1 MSVVQ
6 RTFHAATLLAVV
18 FVGHVAG
25 AQVAV
30 VPAGGGDRSISVAQR
45 RAVVDSVTAYVE
57 RTYVDADTAKRI
69 AAHLRS
75 RRAAGAYD
83 AAITVDALG
92 GILTND
98 LRSINN
104 DLHLGVRSEGPLAD
118 RLDRPAV
125 AHAAAGPEDGPGQE
139 PPVARSRVPGGYSE
153 APGDLDTAM
162 LNDPRYQQ
170 ARRANFGIGKIEIL
184 PGNVGYLEITGFLG
198 APGAEHAVEDA
209 LRVLERTD
217 ALIIDV
223 RRNGGGSGMMS
234 HLVAS
239 HFLSATPR
247 PTIRVAGRQQAPF
260 TMHSF
265 ANVPGPRRVD
275 VPLYILT
282 SRATGSAAEEFSFV
296 LRNAQRATL
305 VGDRTAGAGH
315 MVQAYNAGHGF
326 VVSIS
331 ITRVSDP
338 VTGKEWEQVGVE
350 PHVKVA
356 PERALDVSHALALQ
370 AVAKVPSLPADRAA
384 ELERLATVSEAR
396 AKGLEIDMTRA
407 ALWVGEYEGDRAL
420 RLLDGRLQYRSSRRP
435 VWEALVCVSN
445 DRFMTPNAT
454 QIRFE
459 GDGASRRIVIQRAN
473 SAAVTAAW
481 RAPLASQ

>member
-6 RTFHAATLLAVV
+6 RTLRTAASLLVIL
-18 FVGHVAG
+18 VGHVAG

-30 VPAGGGDRSISVAQR
+30 VPAGSGDRSISAAQR
-45 RAVVDSVTAYVE
+45 RAVVDSVTAFVE
-57 RTYVDADTAKRI
+57 RTYVDADTARRI
-69 AAHLRS
+69 AAHLRT

-83 AAITVDALG
+83 AAVTVEALG
-92 GILTND
+92 GVLTND

-104 DLHLGVRSEGPLAD
+104 DLHLGVRFEGALAE
-118 RLDRPAV
+118 RLERPAP
-125 AHAAAGPEDGPGQE
+125 ANATPGPEDGPDHG
-139 PPVARSRVPGGYSE
+139 PPVERKRVPGGYSE
-153 APGDLDTAM
+153 GPGDLDSAL

-217 ALIIDV
+217 AMIIDV
-223 RRNGGGSGMMS
+223 RRNGGGSGIMS

-239 HFLSATPR
+239 HFLPATPR
-247 PTIRVAGRQQAPF
+247 PTIRVAGRQQAAY
-260 TMHSF
+260 TMQSL
-265 ANVPGPRRVD
+265 ADVPGPRRVD

-315 MVQAYNAGHGF
+315 MVHAYNADHGF

-338 VTGKEWEQVGVE
+338 VSGKEWEQVGVQ
-350 PHVKVA
+350 PHVTAA
-356 PERALDVSHALALQ
+356 PERALDVAHALALH
-370 AVAKVPSLPADRAA
+370 AAAKAPSITPDYAA
-384 ELERLATVSEAR
+384 ELERLASVSDAR
-396 AKGLEIDMTRA
+396 AKGLAIDATRA
-407 ALWVGEYEGDRAL
+407 AMWVGEYEGDRAM
-420 RLLDGRLQYRSSRRP
+420 RVLDGRLQYRGGRRP
-435 VWEALVCVSN
+435 LWDTLVPVTN

-459 GDGASRRIVIQRAN
+459 GDGSSRRIVIQRAN
-473 SAAVTAAW
+473 SAAVTAVW